1 MADRRYVTVNNDGSV
16 SGDVPSGVVN
26 FMEILDWF
34 VRENQQKG
42 GDAPDLREEL
52 DGIRR
57 MVELNISDTNRKL
70 DGIRAEI
77 AGIRGQSCHGDVCAT
92 MEALSERVG
101 GIEVKTG
108 TMYKSLVLCVG
119 QEAKLAQGMAAL
131 SVRADAMDVRGA
143 HWDAGLKERNEISDN
158 EREFVT
164 LLDKRVKLLRSDV
177 NKLKGVG
184 Y

>member
-1 MADRRYVTVNNDGSV
+1 MADRRRIVVNNDGSV

-34 VRENQQKG
+34 VRENQRKGG
-42 GDAPDLREEL
+42 GDASDLREEL
-52 DGIRR
+52 AGIRR
-57 MVELNISDTNRKL
+57 MVELHISDTNRKL

-77 AGIRGQSCHGDVCAT
+77 AGIGHGEDVCAT
-92 MEALSERVG
+92 MEALSMRVG
-101 GIEVKTG
+101 AVEAKTG

-119 QEAKLAQGMAAL
+119 QEAKITQTVAAL

-143 HWDAGLKERNEISDN
+143 HWDAELKLRKELYEV

-164 LLDKRVKLLRSDV
+164 RLDGRVKALRSDV
-177 NKLKGVG
+177 YKLNGG
-184 Y
+184 RS

>member
-34 VRENQQKG
+34 VRENQKKGG
-42 GDAPDLREEL
+42 GDASDLREEL
-52 DGIRR
+52 AGVRR
-57 MVELNISDTNRKL
+57 MVELNISDMNRKL

-77 AGIRGQSCHGDVCAT
+77 AGIGHGEDVCAT
-92 MEALSERVG
+92 MEALSKRVG
-101 GIEVKTG
+101 AVEGKTG
-108 TMYKSLVLCVG
+108 AMYKSLVLCVG
-119 QEAKLAQGMAAL
+119 QEAKITQTVAAL

-143 HWDAGLKERNEISDN
+143 HWDAGLEERKEISDN

-164 LLDKRVKLLRSDV
+164 RLDERVKELKSDV
-177 NKLKGVG
+177 YKLKGRR
-184 Y
+184 